1 MLGCQLPFSS
11 CFFFL
16 FSSVFSF
23 LSSYFLLSVSSGH
36 IPTPPLNFAALAF
49 ESPFD
54 RDTVE
59 SCVREIVGSVSR
71 AVAARRN
78 VELSFSGIGR
88 LQIRDSRVKMRFYKE
103 FITQMDGGGEILES
117 MQNVSLVHGCCYV
130 GDQNNTLG
138 LFTVL
143 ASICGKSKRLYFFW
157 LWVFGKKSKQQINTQ
172 IFLNADYTAQKDDQ

>member
-1 MLGCQLPFSS
+1 MSTT
-11 CFFFL
+11 FFIGILAFFLFL

-117 MQNVSLVHGCCYV
+117 MQNVSLVHGCYV

-138 LFTVL
+138 LFTML
-143 ASICGKSKRLYFFW
+143 ASICGKSRSLYFF
-157 LWVFGKKSKQQINTQ
+157 
-172 IFLNADYTAQKDDQ
+172 

>member
-1 MLGCQLPFSS
+1 M
-11 CFFFL
+11 FFFL
-16 FSSVFSF
+16 FFFFPF
-23 LSSYFLLSVSSGH
+23 LSSYFVLSVSLGH

-103 FITQMDGGGEILES
+103 FIAQMDGGGEILES

-130 GDQNNTLG
+130 GDQDSTLG
-138 LFTVL
+138 LFTML
-143 ASICGKSKRLYFFW
+143 ASICGKSK
-157 LWVFGKKSKQQINTQ
+157 S
-172 IFLNADYTAQKDDQ
+172 